1 MKASS
6 LKNFVPFAMHAL
18 LELKVISPEKP
29 TTTQAAEKWERAFPF
44 YSYWCLYSMI
54 HDIMLSFLI
63 SREDLRF
70 LETYIPVL
78 LQFWN
83 NYTPEMLT
91 INAHTLEHAVD
102 HILYGGNLIFHSSF
116 VFESMLGLIKK
127 SMVYNT
133 TLQNA
138 MENFPK
144 IFM

>member
-1 MKASS
+1 
-6 LKNFVPFAMHAL
+6 
-18 LELKVISPEKP
+18 
-29 TTTQAAEKWERAFPF
+29 
-44 YSYWCLYSMI
+44 
-54 HDIMLSFLI
+54 MLSFLI